1 MTPDDFAFGVGSLAA
16 YPGLDLLTRPGT
28 QPEIQPEAPP
38 LRDAARELDILRRS
52 GLFDA
57 VFYLRTNPDIE
68 NSGVEPLTH
77 YHLYGWAEGRRPNF
91 YFDPA
96 FYLGENPDVRAAG
109 IDPLLHYV
117 WAGEREGRRPVL
129 YFDPAWYRARYAVP
143 EDEIGLAHFLAR
155 RLSGETSPLAEFD
168 SAWYLKTYP
177 DVAGAG
183 MDPLEHF
190 LVQGHREA
198 RNPSPAFD
206 VRFYRQRYLRG
217 AADENPLLHYLLRRD
232 DPDIHTQRPADEIS
246 LPREVRRNT
255 RPGLHFEAV
264 EPVSAALPRQA
275 RVLAFYLPQFHPCQE
290 NDTWWGNGFTEW
302 TNLGRA
308 LPRFAGHY
316 QPRIPRDLGHYRLD
330 GAETLARQ
338 IELAKGAALSGFV
351 FYFYWFNRRR
361 LLAGPIETFLADPR
375 LDFPFCLMWANE
387 NWTRQWDGMDQHILI
402 AQEYRPEDEAAL
414 IACFARH
421 FADPRYIRID
431 GRPLLFLYRAA
442 MIPDSG
448 AAIARWRERFRA
460 EYGENPLLVM
470 AQSFTD
476 HDPRPHGLDGAVE
489 FPPHKLTTGIE
500 TINDRL
506 EPFDLDFSAEV
517 YDYDDIVIRS
527 LTGARPDY
535 PLIKTAI
542 PGWDN
547 DPRREGSGLVVHGAT
562 PPRYQAWLGRLID
575 EARARPFFGEPLV
588 CVNAWNEWA
597 EGAYLEPDVHFG
609 AAYLN
614 ATGRAATGRPAG
626 AAALVLVGHDALA
639 HGAQQLLLHLG
650 RHLRRHGGLAVTFL
664 LRDGGP
670 LEAEYAKVAPTLVVR
685 EDAAFE
691 AAVQML
697 YHDKGVRSAIV
708 NTTAAAALC
717 PVFARHG
724 IAVTLLVHEMPRLI
738 EEKQLLG
745 AARAAAPEIRHAVF
759 PAALVRD
766 RFTQLVPLEA
776 ARTHILPQGLYQ
788 DIRFR
793 AEDRRTLRAAFGIP
807 PGAVL
812 AIGVGYGDL
821 RKGFDLFL
829 QAWRAA
835 RRRARSVHFAWIG
848 RIDRQLETYLGP
860 EIEAAKAAG
869 TCHFPG
875 FRDDVAAWLSAADV
889 LLLPSREDPYP
900 SVMLEAAAA
909 GIPVIAFAD
918 SGGAAEF
925 IGHEAAG
932 EVVPF
937 ADSEAMARALL
948 TLTKTPPD
956 GDERERRGAA
966 AAAKSSFSHYAG
978 DLLALALPDL
988 LGISVV
994 VPNFNYARFLRAR
1007 LASIFG
1013 QTYPVR
1019 EVIVLDDASEDDSI
1033 AVAEAA
1039 AREWHRD
1046 IRVIANPRPSGSVFA
1061 QWRRAAAVAR
1071 GEFLWIAEADDAA
1084 EPHFLEKLA
1093 ASLAGAPD
1101 AIFAFSDSRAIDAE
1115 ERTLIPS
1122 YRGYYDDAAG
1132 AGALGADDVFSARGF
1147 ARRFLAER
1155 NLILNASAV
1164 LWRRR
1169 ALLAAFAGAGDD
1181 LARFALAGDW
1191 RLYLEALIGTGAGE
1205 NGGSVAYVAAPLN
1218 LHRRHDASV
1227 TARTDPA
1234 RHAGEIRRLHRV
1246 AAARL
1251 GAGKT
1256 LRARQAA
1263 YLRQVITTLR
1273 AREGN
1278 ARGQ

>member
-1 MTPDDFAFGVGSLAA
+1 MAPDDFAYGVGHLVPYS
-16 YPGLDLLTRPGT
+16 GLDLLTPR
-28 QPEIQPEAPP
+28 EAEPS
-38 LRDAARELDILRRS
+38 RGDTARELDLLRRS

-57 VFYLRTNPDIE
+57 AYYLRNNPDIE

-117 WAGEREGRRPVL
+117 WSGEREGRRPVL
-129 YFDPAWYRARYAVP
+129 YFDPVWYRARYGVP
-143 EDEIGLAHFLAR
+143 EGEMCLAHFLAR
-155 RLSGETSPLAEFD
+155 RVSGETSPLVEFD

-177 DVAGAG
+177 DVAAAG

-190 LVQGHREA
+190 IVQGHREA
-198 RNPSPAFD
+198 RNPSPDFD
-206 VRFYRQRYLRG
+206 SRFYRQRYLRG
-217 AADENPLLHYLLRRD
+217 APDENPLLHYLLHRD
-232 DPDIHTQRPADEIS
+232 EPDIHTSRPADEVS

-255 RPGLHFEAV
+255 RAGLHFETV
-264 EPVSAALPRQA
+264 EPVSEAHRQA
-275 RVLAFYLPQFHPCQE
+275 RVLAFYLPQFHSCQE
-290 NDTWWGNGFTEW
+290 NDTWWGKGFTEW

-338 IELAKGAALSGFV
+338 IELAKGAALGGFV

-361 LLAGPIETFLADPR
+361 LLDAPVETFLANPG

-387 NWTRQWDGMDQHILI
+387 NWTRQWDGMDNHVLI

-431 GRPLLFLYRAA
+431 GRPLLFIYRAA
-442 MIPDSG
+442 LIPDQG
-448 AAIARWRERFRA
+448 GAIARWRERFRT
-460 EYGENPLLVM
+460 EHGEDPLLVM

-489 FPPHKLTTGIE
+489 FPPHKLTTGVE

-527 LTGARPDY
+527 LTAVQPDY

-562 PPRYQAWLGRLID
+562 PARYQAWLGRLID

-614 ATGRAATGRPAG
+614 ATGRAITGRPAR
-626 AAALVLVGHDALA
+626 AAGLVLVGHDALA

-650 RHLRRHGGLAVTFL
+650 RHLRRNAGLAVTFL

-697 YHDKGVRSAIV
+697 YHEKGVRSAIV

-717 PVFARHG
+717 PHFARHG

-745 AARAAAPEIRHAVF
+745 VARAAVPHVRHAVF

-766 RFTQLVPLEA
+766 RFTQIAPLDE

-788 DIRFR
+788 DISFD
-793 AEDRRTLRAAFGIP
+793 AEARRKLREEFGIGP
-807 PGAVL
+807 DAVL
-812 AIGVGYGDL
+812 AVGVGYGDL
-821 RKGFDLFL
+821 RKGIDLFL

-835 RRRARSVHFAWIG
+835 RRRGRAVHFAWVG
-848 RIDRQLETYLGP
+848 RIDRQLAAYLGP
-860 EIEAAKAAG
+860 EIEAAKASG

-875 FRDDVAAWLSAADV
+875 FRDDVAAWLSAADA

-909 GIPVIAFAD
+909 GLPVIAFAE

-925 IGHEAAG
+925 IRREAAG

-948 TLTKTPPD
+948 TLTKTPPSP
-956 GDERERRGAA
+956 DERQRRGAA
-966 AAAKSSFSHYAG
+966 ASAKSAFSHYAS
-978 DLLALALPDL
+978 DLLSLALPDL
-988 LGISVV
+988 VGISVV

-1007 LASIFG
+1007 LAAIFG

-1019 EVIVLDDASEDDSI
+1019 EVIVLDDASRDDSI
-1033 AVAEAA
+1033 AVAEAT

-1046 IRVIANPRPSGSVFA
+1046 IRVIANARPSGSVFA
-1061 QWRRAAAVAR
+1061 QWRRAAEVAR

-1084 EPHFLEKLA
+1084 EPQFLEKLA
-1093 ASLAGAPD
+1093 GSLAGAPD

-1115 ERTLIPS
+1115 DRTVIAS
-1122 YRGYYDDAAG
+1122 YRGYCAEAAG
-1132 AGALGADDVFSARGF
+1132 DGALGADDVFSARGF

-1164 LWRRR
+1164 LWRRQ
-1169 ALLAAFAGAGDD
+1169 ALLAAFARAGDD
-1181 LARFALAGDW
+1181 LARFDLAGDW
-1191 RLYLEALIGTGAGE
+1191 RLYLEALIGARAAQT
-1205 NGGSVAYVAAPLN
+1205 GGSVAYVASPLN

-1227 TARTDPA
+1227 TARTDPV
-1234 RHAGEIRRLHRV
+1234 RHASEIRRLHRL

-1251 GAGKT
+1251 GAGKP

-1263 YLRQVITTLR
+1263 YLRQVIAALR
-1273 AREGN
+1273 ERNEG
-1278 ARGQ
+1278 ALI